1 MNKPTQKIFHLLL
14 LLAILQIGVAEG
26 VRAVG
31 KTEPIQLTAPTDAIL
46 SALPSTAEPDTT
58 ARPRFSV
65 RKTTP
70 QSLDDLNPKTMDL
83 RTPDNLTPDT
93 IYDETSGNY
102 IIGTRLG
109 DSYLNAP
116 LILSSE
122 EYQRWTLQRS
132 LERYY
137 RQKNREEF
145 ESEGKNKFDFTN
157 MQFDLGPAEKI
168 FGPGGVQIKT
178 QGSAELKIGA
188 NMKKT
193 DNPSLA
199 TNRRRTFGF
208 DFDEKINLSMK
219 GSVGDKVAM
228 NLNYNTE
235 STFDVD
241 AQALKLK
248 YEGKEDE
255 IIKLVE
261 AGIREEIHAVLI
273 PGLRSGDGGLRS
285 SKELHRTDSPELLQL
300 ILVAPVVRARYHKP
314 LQMEEILG
322 HQRTVLL
329 FAPALRLQ
337 NPKQHRRFVFE

>member
-14 LLAILQIGVAEG
+14 LLAILQIGVAEE

-261 AGIREEIHAVLI
+261 AGNVSLPAASSLI
-273 PGLRSGDGGLRS
+273 QGSASLFGI
-285 SKELHRTDSPELLQL
+285 RTDLQF
-300 ILVAPVVRARYHKP
+300 
-314 LQMEEILG
+314 G
-322 HQRTVLL
+322 
-329 FAPALRLQ
+329 RL
-337 NPKQHRRFVFE
+337 KM

>member
-208 DFDEKINLSMK
+208 KCI
-219 GSVGDKVAM
+219 G
-228 NLNYNTE
+228 
-235 STFDVD
+235 
-241 AQALKLK
+241 
-248 YEGKEDE
+248 
-255 IIKLVE
+255 
-261 AGIREEIHAVLI
+261 
-273 PGLRSGDGGLRS
+273 
-285 SKELHRTDSPELLQL
+285 
-300 ILVAPVVRARYHKP
+300 
-314 LQMEEILG
+314 
-322 HQRTVLL
+322 
-329 FAPALRLQ
+329 
-337 NPKQHRRFVFE
+337 